1 MEPEWHIENKNN
13 NNNNMTFGISVETCL
28 SWVKKGDVWSSIP
41 TVYIYIYIYTHTHRI
56 VYICISN
63 LRFSDIFFNIVD
75 ITFYYMYIKV
85 SATCYVEGQIVEAQ
99 TIHF

>member
-1 MEPEWHIENKNN
+1 MY
-13 NNNNMTFGISVETCL
+13 
-28 SWVKKGDVWSSIP
+28 DQ
-41 TVYIYIYIYTHTHRI
+41 VYLQYIYIYTHTHRI

-75 ITFYYMYIKV
+75 IIFYYMYIKV